1 VFEYPD
7 VHHRGVADCRDKILN
22 VAIEEATGGQQM
34 DKRVTLYNRPDR
46 FRSSEFF
53 LSWLLW
59 IVLLSGRAR
68 D

>member
-7 VHHRGVADCRDKILN
+7 VHGGGVEDCRDKILN
-22 VAIEEATGGQQM
+22 VAIEEATEGLQV

-46 FRSSEFF
+46 FRSSEIF